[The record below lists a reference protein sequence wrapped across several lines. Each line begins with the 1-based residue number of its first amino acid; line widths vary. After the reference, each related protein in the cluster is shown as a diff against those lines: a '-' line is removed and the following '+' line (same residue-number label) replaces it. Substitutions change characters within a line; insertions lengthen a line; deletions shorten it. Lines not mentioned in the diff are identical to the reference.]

1 MKTLRNRFT
10 GHRAIGSGML
20 AAVTMLLLAALPV
33 TAQTSTP
40 YTSTGWIT
48 GAPVPGIWCTNA
60 IGQVLFRG
68 NAHLVR
74 VQSSDPRLTGN
85 RLIFVD
91 GAAQADGSAIICG
104 TAYQEVG
111 AWDLADPQNPKF
123 TPTGGLWET
132 THRGV
137 MQADNSLQLN
147 IVGYGSGGTIDGLR
161 MEETLTRA
169 AAAGPIDPT
178 VPYLYTGTIKAA
190 PVSTNLVLDNF
201 NGPPVGWS
209 YWGPQSYSYTRPNGQ
224 LLVSGHW
231 PGVITRSVMHSYTFG
246 ARPTQWTA
254 ADGHTLETRADL
266 VNLNA
271 SATAAILALGNTAGF
286 YGIFKG
292 HDFMSVR
299 KWSPNLG
306 STAVTMFSYEK
317 AQVPDTNVVL
327 ALALTRVNTNVVV
340 TVRALDKGN
349 PPTVLYEHSV
359 VDTPNADPALTSVE
373 LLSLSGMEL
382 ALSPDLRGAPF
393 TSGGGIIG
401 VFQYNYD
408 GQQPAAVATF
418 DNLELRKYEVP
429 PLGIGRAVRLTW
441 PAPASVNWAVEGAP
455 TVQGPWLPAS
465 ELEMPGMKQMTVPAV
480 GLNQFFRLR
489 QAP

>member
-1 MKTLRNRFT
+1 
-10 GHRAIGSGML
+10 
-20 AAVTMLLLAALPV
+20 MLLLAALPL
-33 TAQTSTP
+33 AAADTP
-40 YTSTGWIT
+40 FTSTGWVI
-48 GAPVPGIWCTNA
+48 GGPVPGIWCTNA
-60 IGQVLFRG
+60 LGQVLFRG
-68 NAHLVR
+68 NAHVVR
-74 VQSSDPRLTGN
+74 VQSSDPRLTGQ

-91 GAAQADGSAIICG
+91 GAAQADGSAIIYG

-137 MQADNSLQLN
+137 MQADNSLHLS

-161 MEETLTRA
+161 VEETLTRA

-178 VPYLYTGTIKAA
+178 VPYLYTGTIKA

-224 LLVSGHW
+224 LVVSGYW
-231 PGVITRSVMHSYTFG
+231 PGVITRSAMNSYTF
-246 ARPTQWTA
+246 AAPPTQWKT
-254 ADGHTLETRADL
+254 ADGETLETRVDL

-271 SATAAILALGNTAGF
+271 SATAAILVLGNDAGF
-286 YGIFKG
+286 YGIYKG
-292 HDFMSVR
+292 HDFMAVR
-299 KWSPNLG
+299 KWSPSLG

-327 ALALTRVNTNVVV
+327 ALALTRANTNVVV
-340 TVRALDKGN
+340 TARVLDKGN

-359 VDTPNADPALTSVE
+359 VDTPKPDPALTSAE
-373 LLSLSGMEL
+373 FLSLSRMEL
-382 ALSPDLRGAPF
+382 ALSPDLSGAPF
-393 TSGGGIIG
+393 TSGKGAVG
-401 VFQYNYD
+401 VFQFNYD

-429 PLGIGRAVRLTW
+429 LLGIVRAVRLTW
-441 PAPASVNWAVEGAP
+441 PTPTGVNYSVEGAP
-455 TVQGPWLPAS
+455 TVQGPWLPVQ
-465 ELEMPGMKQMTVPAV
+465 ELPMPGLQQMTVPASEAA
-480 GLNQFFRLR
+480 QFFRPR
-489 QAP
+489 QVP